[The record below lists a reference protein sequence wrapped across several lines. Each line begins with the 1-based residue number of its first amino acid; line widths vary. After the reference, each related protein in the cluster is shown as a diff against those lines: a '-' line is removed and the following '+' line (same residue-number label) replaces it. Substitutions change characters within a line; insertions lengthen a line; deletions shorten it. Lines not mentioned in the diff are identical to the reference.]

1 MPETPI
7 SIVVRT
13 LNSAATFG
21 RVLQALNR
29 RPDDQLIVVDSGST
43 DTTLELAR
51 TAGACIVPIE
61 RSRFTYG
68 RALNLGFEA
77 ARHRWVL
84 SLSSHTVPTSSDF
97 LNSYRQAVHRFPDT
111 VSAAVGPIIGEFD
124 ASIPE
129 GITLFEG
136 NDLRMGFGFGAGN
149 PNALYRR
156 IAWEFRRF
164 DEEIGGGEDLQWYLD
179 ALKSGETVAAVH
191 AARVYYINRQ
201 SIRAFYRKGRVDYRA
216 ASRLIQ
222 AHRPTLPGLFI
233 RAAKL
238 MLYLPMGKMDWYG
251 AKGSLAH
258 CFGSYIEARSLAL
271 SRKSRESSGSDQ

>member
-1 MPETPI
+1 MPPTPI
-7 SIVVRT
+7 SIVIRT

-21 RVLQALNR
+21 RVLEALNQ
-29 RPDDQLIVVDSGST
+29 RPDDQIIVVDSGST
-43 DTTLELAR
+43 DTTLELAHA
-51 TAGACIVPIE
+51 AGACIVPIE

-77 ARHRWVL
+77 ARHPWVL
-84 SLSSHTVPTSSDF
+84 SLSSHTVPTSNNF
-97 LNSYRQAVHRFPDT
+97 LDTYRQAVDRFPAT
-111 VSAAVGPIIGEFD
+111 VSASVGPIIGEFD
-124 ASIPE
+124 AAIPG

-136 NDLRMGFGFGAGN
+136 DDLRMGFGFGAGN

-156 IAWEFRRF
+156 IAWESRRF

-191 AARVYYINRQ
+191 AARVYYISRQ

-238 MLYLPMGKMDWYG
+238 MLYLPMGKVDWYG

-258 CFGSYIEARSLAL
+258 CLGSYMEARSSAH
-271 SRKSRESSGSDQ
+271 SRKSGDFNRSDQ